1 MKIYK
6 MKDNTDSYTIKK
18 NKLFDLPKRLLLIG
32 KSGNGK
38 SSFLGNLLLRKD
50 MYRNDFKPENI
61 YIFSGSLYG
70 DKKIETIIKE
80 LDIPEEN
87 LFDRYND
94 DEINIVYDML
104 VEDYNESIALKEK
117 PEQKLILFDDL
128 SYTNKMK
135 TSKKESALDRL
146 FCNGRKFLISTIVT
160 AQKYSQLN
168 TTSRENCTAMIIN
181 NCSNKQIELIE
192 ADVNFTKSKKYFME
206 LFRELTKDKF
216 STFIVNFSN
225 DTIYQDSNFENI
237 CICKDNSNKCKG
249 KIIL

>member
-18 NKLFDLPKRLLLIG
+18 NKLFDLPMRLLLIG

-61 YIFSGSLYG
+61 MIFSGSKG
-70 DKKIETIIKE
+70 DAKISTIIKE

-87 LFDRYND
+87 LFYQYD
-94 DEINIVYDML
+94 DNEINVIYDML
-104 VEDYNESIALKEK
+104 VDNFNDAIAMKEK
-117 PEQKLILFDDL
+117 PEHTLILFDDL

-168 TTSRENCTAMIIN
+168 TTSRENCSGMILN
-181 NCSNKQIELIE
+181 KCSNKQIELIE
-192 ADVNFTKSKKYFME
+192 ADINFMNSKKQFME
-206 LFRELTKDKF
+206 LFKNVTNKKF

-225 DTIYQDSNFENI
+225 ETIYQDSDFEDI
-237 CICKDNSNKCKG
+237 CICKDGSNACKG
-249 KIIL
+249 KIIK

>member
-1 MKIYK
+1 MKIYR
-6 MKDNTDSYTIKK
+6 MKDNTDSFTIKK
-18 NKLFDLPKRLLLIG
+18 NKLFDLPMRLLLIG

-61 YIFSGSLYG
+61 YIFSGSLHG

-87 LFDRYND
+87 LFNRYND
-94 DEINIVYDML
+94 EEINIVYDIL
-104 VEDYNESIALKEK
+104 VEDYNDAIAMKET
-117 PEQKLILFDDL
+117 PQHKLILFDDL

-146 FCNGRKFLISTIVT
+146 MCNGRKFLISTIVT

-168 TTSRENCTAMIIN
+168 TTARENCTAMILN

-192 ADVNFTKSKKYFME
+192 ADVNFTKSKKYFMG
-206 LFRELTKDKF
+206 LFREITKEKF

-225 DTIYQDSNFENI
+225 SAIYQDSNFEDI